1 MAWLLRRR
9 KKMSQSRNKTV
20 AITTLGCKVNQYESA
35 SFASRFQEQG
45 VEVVPFG
52 GPADIYVVNSCAV
65 TAKAGAQSR
74 QLIRRALRANPG
86 ARMVVTGCYAQ
97 VAAQEVLDLTEQPI
111 CLVGNENKHLLVD
124 IALSRKM
131 CDLEIYVGDISV
143 KKEICDLPV
152 QRFPGRTRCY
162 LKIEDG
168 CNNFCSYC
176 IVPYARGRVRSLPP
190 ERVMEQ
196 VAVFVGQGY
205 RELVLTGIH
214 VGLYG
219 QDLSPATSLLELA
232 RALAMAD
239 NGLRYRI
246 SSLEPGEV
254 SPELL
259 ALMATSPQFM
269 AHFHLPL
276 QSGSPEILRR
286 MNRKY
291 TVEQFVQVVESIL
304 TVMPEAA
311 IGLDVLTGFPGED
324 EAAFLETRRL
334 IEGLRVSYL
343 HVFPYSKRPGTP
355 AATMPE
361 QVPQPV
367 KEERVAELTALGRE
381 KRQAFYRRQLGS
393 RHRVL
398 VEGGKNQ
405 FKLMKGFTENYVPVH
420 FQATASLENEIVE
433 VEIERVEDLDVF
445 GRLIQPHLYP

>member
-1 MAWLLRRR
+1 MSPTR
-9 KKMSQSRNKTV
+9 KKRV

-52 GPADIYVVNSCAV
+52 GPADIYVINSCAV

-86 ARMVVTGCYAQ
+86 ARVVVTGCYAQ
-97 VAAQEVLDLTEQPI
+97 VAAQEVLDLAEGPI
-111 CLVGNENKHLLVD
+111 CLVGNENKHLLAD
-124 IALSRKM
+124 IALSNKM
-131 CDLEIYVGDISV
+131 CDLEIYLGDIST

-162 LKIEDG
+162 LKIQDG
-168 CNNFCSYC
+168 CSNFCSYC
-176 IVPYARGRVRSLPP
+176 IVPYARGRVRSLSPAQ
-190 ERVMEQ
+190 VMEQ
-196 VAVFVGQGY
+196 VAVFVEQGY
-205 RELVLTGIH
+205 REMVLTGIH

-232 RALAMAD
+232 RALALAD
-239 NGLRYRI
+239 HGLRYRI
-246 SSLEPGEV
+246 SSLEPGEL
-254 SPELL
+254 SAELL
-259 ALMATSPQFM
+259 SVMAASPQFM

-291 TVEQFVQVVESIL
+291 TVPQFVQVVERIL
-304 TVMPEAA
+304 AAMPAAA

-324 EAAFLETRRL
+324 EAAFAETRDL
-334 IEGLRVSYL
+334 IAGLKVSYL

-381 KRQAFYRRQLGS
+381 KRRAFYARQIGTV
-393 RHRVL
+393 HRVL
-398 VEGGKNQ
+398 AEGGKNR
-405 FKLMKGFTENYVPVH
+405 FKMMKGFTENYVPVH
-420 FQATASLENEIVE
+420 FQAPASLENEIVE
-433 VEIERVEDLDVF
+433 VVIERVEDLDVF
-445 GRLIQPHLYP
+445 GRLQAPEKSVSNR